1 MSNDGAN
8 ATADRLGRGVVSVVP
23 LTSTVTHVY
32 RHSRLP
38 SLTST
43 VTHVY
48 PFQVMLPAAQTG
60 LDLESKAQAE
70 QVRPIDVEQ
79 LGARA
84 GRLTMGLGLRLDE
97 ALRLH
102 VGL

>member
-23 LTSTVTHVY
+23 
-32 RHSRLP
+32 
-38 SLTST
+38 LTST